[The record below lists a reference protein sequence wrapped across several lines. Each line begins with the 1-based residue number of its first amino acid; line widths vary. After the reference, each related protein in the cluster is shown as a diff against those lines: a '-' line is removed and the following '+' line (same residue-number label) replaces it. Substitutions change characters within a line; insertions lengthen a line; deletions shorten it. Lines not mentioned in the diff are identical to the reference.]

1 VQSRHPSRPHDGP
14 PGPRFALC
22 AHFSQVTLVFGINHF
37 CVCPFAEVREVLEEL
52 LVPEVEEVHLRVVQR
67 RVHVLVQCTVPCP
80 QFIVEVRTSLTGKL
94 AMKNQDV
101 PLDAAVGVVVGDS
114 GERVWR
120 EEGRNELLV
129 LAVLPVLRTLDVPTG
144 ELEGIANIDYPD
156 RVDCAVVFPL
166 HEVGEDV
173 ARDVG

>member
-1 VQSRHPSRPHDGP
+1 MFFFKYDFR
-14 PGPRFALC
+14 
-22 AHFSQVTLVFGINHF
+22 INNLI
-37 CVCPFAEVREVLEEL
+37 RERIVL
-52 LVPEVEEVHLRVVQR
+52 
-67 RVHVLVQCTVPCP
+67 PCP

-144 ELEGIANIDYPD
+144 ELEGIANIDYPEQFS
-156 RVDCAVVFPL
+156 VIL
-166 HEVGEDV
+166 
-173 ARDVG
+173 